1 MHFICFFFFMSL
13 HVRSWLFS
21 LASSESQLK
30 DEIQSPSL
38 DNFVWK
44 GLTSKEAGHT
54 EKSSG
59 TI

>member
-1 MHFICFFFFMSL
+1 MSL

-21 LASSESQLK
+21 LALGESQLK